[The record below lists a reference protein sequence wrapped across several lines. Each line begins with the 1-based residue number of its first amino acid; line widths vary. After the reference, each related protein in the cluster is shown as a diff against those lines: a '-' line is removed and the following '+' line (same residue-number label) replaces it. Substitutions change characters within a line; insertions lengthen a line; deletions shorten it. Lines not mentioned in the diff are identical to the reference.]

1 MNAGR
6 LHAVL
11 EQIKQ
16 DYEKNEIL
24 GRLKATVDAL
34 SASISSVTEANA
46 TAFRSALSELYAG
59 LGRSPTASATPSE
72 LEIINEIGAS
82 DKVGLGL
89 RAKIEKTLD
98 SNNVTP
104 ANALAELQKIL
115 EVITHFQEVVL
126 AVVDGFEALK
136 VPYERLEPGES
147 EVGVLVPWAVVHSNL
162 EGVQKELHR
171 FDNALKLFGE
181 LVEDNPESPEI
192 RSVGSSTLQV
202 FINSTPGIALC
213 IAAAIERLCALYK
226 QILEIKLL
234 RKQIREKSL
243 PENVSAA
250 IEAHEEQVAEKG
262 IDKIVEGLIREF
274 GKKRDK
280 ERLNELRTGLRTAL
294 RFLAAQIDAGVS
306 MEVRSEPPRARDV
319 AESVGED
326 VKSAKTKR
334 ALEKA
339 RKIAAQI
346 ERASVAMRALKRA
359 SEPILALESPG
370 EKKQGRGKRE
380 TA

>member
-1 MNAGR
+1 VDRMNAGR

-11 EQIKQ
+11 EHIKQ
-16 DYEKNEIL
+16 DYEKNEVL

-46 TAFRSALSELYAG
+46 TAFRSALSELYAA
-59 LGRSPTASATPSE
+59 LDRSPTASATPSE

-89 RAKIEKTLD
+89 RAKIENTLD

-126 AVVDGFEALK
+126 AMVDGFEALK
-136 VPYERLEPGES
+136 VPYEALEPGES
-147 EVGVLVPWAVVHSNL
+147 EIGVLVPWAVVHSSL

-171 FDNALKLFGE
+171 FDNALKVIGE
-181 LVEDNPESPEI
+181 LVEDNAESPEI

-202 FINSTPGIALC
+202 FTNSTAGIALC
-213 IAAAIERLCALYK
+213 FAAAIERLCALYK

-234 RKQIREKSL
+234 RKQVREKCL
-243 PENVSAA
+243 PENVSAS

-262 IDKIVEGLIREF
+262 IDKIVDALIREF
-274 GKKRDK
+274 G
-280 ERLNELRTGLRTAL
+280 
-294 RFLAAQIDAGVS
+294 
-306 MEVRSEPPRARDV
+306 
-319 AESVGED
+319 
-326 VKSAKTKR
+326 
-334 ALEKA
+334 EKA
-339 RKIAAQI
+339 
-346 ERASVAMRALKRA
+346 
-359 SEPILALESPG
+359 G
-370 EKKQGRGKRE
+370 
-380 TA
+380 